1 MKARDFVLARRD
13 GTAPPLALAVIFL
26 LLLLL
31 GSAVCVLVFQSVEYA
46 WNWEAVGEYWKLFLN
61 GWLVTVALS
70 LASLIVSLLIGT
82 AAALASQSRFL
93 PLRCLPTLYVEL
105 IRGTPLLVQIMILYY
120 GVFEAVHFDNRYAA
134 GVVILSL
141 FSGAYVTEI
150 IRSGIQSIG
159 KSQWESALAVGF
171 TSGQAYRFVIF
182 PQAIRVLLPPLAGEL
197 VSLIKNSS
205 LLSIIAVNE
214 LTLNARNVA
223 SFSYSS
229 FESYLPLAIG
239 YLILTLPISLWAR
252 WLERRVRFDT

>member
-1 MKARDFVLARRD
+1 MKARDFVFVRRD
-13 GTAPPLALAVIFL
+13 GSSPALALAAIFIL
-26 LLLLL
+26 LLLIC
-31 GSAVCVLVFQSVEYA
+31 SAICVLVFQSVDYA
-46 WNWEAVGEYWKLFLN
+46 WNWEGVGEYWKLFLN

-70 LASLIVSLLIGT
+70 FASLIVSLLIGT

-105 IRGTPLLVQIMILYY
+105 IRGTPLLVQIMILFY
-120 GVFEAVHFDNRYAA
+120 GVFAAVHFENRYIA
-134 GVVILSL
+134 GVLILSL

-171 TSGQAYRFVIF
+171 TSTQAYRFVIF
-182 PQAIRVLLPPLAGEL
+182 PQAVRVLLPPLAGEL

-229 FESYLPLAIG
+229 FESYLPLAVG